1 MSCDTDL
8 STYHI
13 ICQSYH
19 IIYMSYFMS
28 YITLEGRDLE
38 VALSI

>member
-1 MSCDTDL
+1 MPCDTDL

-19 IIYMSYFMS
+19 IIYMSYFVS